1 MTPNEEQMLE
11 TVSRFAQAYQSA
23 DIPSALTR
31 FSKNAR
37 LVAADGRVYEGLDEI
52 RSRLTEELHSASFKV
67 VPRDIKVTEC
77 DESGTVQSQ
86 YDLIE
91 STSGGTN
98 VIHGEFLAR
107 LSHRSRTWFIDSAI
121 FKRVQLHNITP
132 DLTLSQSQ
140 RAGASCRSN

>member
-23 DIPSALTR
+23 DIPRALTR
-31 FSKNAR
+31 FSEKAR

-67 VPRDIKVTEC
+67 VPREIKVTEG
-77 DESGTVQSQ
+77 DQTGTVQSQ

-91 STSGGTN
+91 TRMEGTI
-98 VIHGEFLAR
+98 VIHGELLAR
-107 LSHRSRTWFIDSAI
+107 LSLRSNTWLIDSAT
-121 FKRVQLHNITP
+121 FKLVQFQNVKSSP
-132 DLTLSQSQ
+132 AYSDS
-140 RAGASCRSN
+140 RGF

>member
-23 DIPSALTR
+23 DIPRALTR
-31 FSKNAR
+31 FSEKAR

-77 DESGTVQSQ
+77 DETGTVQSQ

-91 STSGGTN
+91 TNKEGTN
-98 VIHGEFLAR
+98 VVHGEFLAR
-107 LSHRSRTWFIDSAI
+107 LSHRSNTWVIESAT
-121 FKRVQLHNITP
+121 FKRVE
-132 DLTLSQSQ
+132 DK
-140 RAGASCRSN
+140 